1 MRRLFDRLTATL
13 SRFVTQRD
21 DLLLLIPCND
31 SDYALV
37 LKALRDLDRASASDL
52 YLLFAADFADPT
64 QYVSAMAQ
72 SQLDEWT
79 LVNGAVPESERLPP
93 LPAAWLDTEKP
104 PADRLALGLEY
115 AKSLIDT

>member
-1 MRRLFDRLTATL
+1 MRRLFDKLTATL

-31 SDYALV
+31 SDFALV

-52 YLLFAADFADPT
+52 YLLFAADFANPK
-64 QYVSAMAQ
+64 QFVSAMAQ

-79 LVNGAVPESERLPP
+79 MVNGAIPEPERLPP
-93 LPAAWLDTEKP
+93 LPAGWLEKP
-104 PADRLALGLEY
+104 PDRLVGG
-115 AKSLIDT
+115 STTPSR